1 VRAVKDKFVEI
12 KNMTDDSADLYFYGD
27 IVSSW
32 WGAWDDTDQY
42 PEAIK
47 NFLDGV
53 KGKDL
58 NIYINSGGG
67 SVFAGIAIYNMLKR
81 HQGFKTVYVDG
92 LAASISSVIA
102 LAGDKV
108 IIPSNAF
115 LMIHKPWSWTSGNA
129 NDFRK
134 MADDLD
140 AIEAGI
146 MNVYAENLK
155 EGVDIEIIRQMVQDE
170 TWLNGDEA
178 AKYFNVE
185 VSEAKEIAACAS
197 DYFDKYNKTPNK
209 LVAKSPKPAP
219 KPKINDQEKLKIQ
232 NELEL
237 LEL

>member
-1 VRAVKDKFVEI
+1 
-12 KNMTDDSADLYFYGD
+12 MTDETADLYFYGD

-32 WGAWDDTDQY
+32 WGAWDDADQY

-53 KGKDL
+53 KGKGL
-58 NIYINSGGG
+58 NIYVNSGGG

-81 HQGFKTVYVDG
+81 HQGYKTVYVDG

-115 LMIHKPWSWTSGNA
+115 LMIHKPWSWTSGDS

-134 MADDLD
+134 MANDLD
-140 AIEAGI
+140 AIEVGI

-155 EGVDIEIIRQMVQDE
+155 EGVDIETIKQMVQEE
-170 TWLNGDEA
+170 TWLNGEDA

-185 VSEAKEIAACAS
+185 VANSKEIAACAS
-197 DYFDKYNKTPNK
+197 DYFEKYNKTPNK
-209 LVAKSPKPAP
+209 LMNRSTKVDETKALRDK
-219 KPKINDQEKLKIQ
+219 QEQLKIQ
-232 NELEL
+232 NELDL